1 MLEQEASKT
10 ALGVAL
16 MRAAHQFLDTP
27 PLLFDDPL
35 ALPLLGPDAE
45 KMIRAHID
53 RYQTLY
59 GRGLRSH
66 VCLRSRFTEDRL
78 RQAGADRY
86 VLVGAGLD
94 TFALRQPEWAK
105 GIRILEIDHPATQ
118 AKKREAIAKA
128 GWKEPGNLTFAAADF
143 TRESLA
149 DVLGRQQI
157 APHEKVFFSWLGV
170 TMYLTEAEI
179 DASLDAMAQVSDHAS
194 VSLTFKQPD
203 RGQGDK
209 AMREFVA
216 ALGEAFVSVF
226 TPDEMAA
233 KLAAHG
239 FVNQEFLT
247 PERATTA
254 YFTPPRGDLSAPRR
268 SGIVY
273 AATA

>member
-16 MRAAHQFLDTP
+16 IRAAHQFLDTP
-27 PLLFDDPL
+27 PLLFEDKL
-35 ALPLLGPDAE
+35 ALPLFGPDAE
-45 KMIRAHID
+45 TMIRAHID
-53 RYQTLY
+53 RHQSAY

-94 TFALRQPEWAK
+94 TFALRQPDWAK
-105 GIRILEIDHPATQ
+105 GLRILEIDHPATQ
-118 AKKREAIAKA
+118 ANKRKAIAKA
-128 GWKEPGNLTFAAADF
+128 GWKEPENLTFAAVDF

-149 DVLGRQQI
+149 DALGRQQI
-157 APHEKVFFSWLGV
+157 ARHEKVFFSWLGV

-179 DASLDAMAQVSDHAS
+179 DASLAAMAHASDHPS

-203 RGQGDK
+203 RSQGDR

-216 ALGEAFVSVF
+216 SLGEAYVSDF
-226 TPDEMAA
+226 TPEAMAA
-233 KLAAHG
+233 KLTQHG

-247 PERATTA
+247 PERATA
-254 YFTPPRGDLSAPRR
+254 EYFTPTRSDLSAPRR

-273 AATA
+273 AAKA